1 MDVELMPGGGLPM
14 SLKDESMKQQVK
26 GAAEKTKGQLKEA
39 AGDLT
44 GRDDLAAEGEM
55 DQAEGEAR
63 TKMGRAGEK
72 LSDAADKLKD

>member
-1 MDVELMPGGGLPM
+1 M

-26 GAAEKTKGQLKEA
+26 GAAEKTKGQMKEA

-44 GRDDLAAEGEM
+44 GRDDWAAEGEI

-63 TKMGRAGEK
+63 GKMGRAGEK
-72 LSDAADKLKD
+72 LSDAADRLKD